1 MSPTQRRIQRA
12 RCLAALNEVRSTL
25 LPQIGE
31 ESDQPIA
38 SSSGS
43 SKRTSTAL
51 EEDQDDLAYVD
62 AELEALEEK
71 KARLLAKKAKTLDIK
86 PKVSPP
92 PPFDWQGHPHIDMQK
107 RIYVDFEEKD
117 VGDEEKREV
126 EIERLRKER
135 IEKGRIEL

>member
-1 MSPTQRRIQRA
+1 MSMPNSKLSKKRK
-12 RCLAALNEVRSTL
+12 L
-25 LPQIGE
+25 
-31 ESDQPIA
+31 D
-38 SSSGS
+38 SS
-43 SKRTSTAL
+43 
-51 EEDQDDLAYVD
+51 Q
-62 AELEALEEK
+62 
-71 KARLLAKKAKTLDIK
+71 KKAKTLDIK

-107 RIYVDFEEKD
+107 RIYIDFEEKD